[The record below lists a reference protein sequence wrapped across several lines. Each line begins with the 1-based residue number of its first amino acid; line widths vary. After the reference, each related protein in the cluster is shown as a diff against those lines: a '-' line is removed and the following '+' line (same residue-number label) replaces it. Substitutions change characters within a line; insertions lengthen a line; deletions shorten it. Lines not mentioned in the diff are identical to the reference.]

1 MTLTNL
7 TACQSMQ
14 WEFHMTDLAILLLMN
29 LIFSIYIVGLYMDKK
44 YNLSVI
50 DWLNG
55 ECSTPFITTNTT
67 QQVASEKAEKAE
79 KQQEIY
85 LLEERIQVL
94 ERIVTEPAY
103 ELNKKLN
110 ALK

>member
-1 MTLTNL
+1 
-7 TACQSMQ
+7 
-14 WEFHMTDLAILLLMN
+14 
-29 LIFSIYIVGLYMDKK
+29 MDKK

-55 ECSTPFITTNTT
+55 ECSTPFITANTS
-67 QQVASEKAEKAE
+67 QQVAPEKAE

-85 LLEERIQVL
+85 LLQQRIQVL
-94 ERIVTEPAY
+94 EKIVTEPAY

>member
-1 MTLTNL
+1 MILTNL

-14 WEFHMTDLAILLLMN
+14 REFHMTDLAIILLMG

-55 ECSTPFITTNTT
+55 ECSTPFITANSS
-67 QQVASEKAEKAE
+67 QQVASEKAE

-85 LLEERIQVL
+85 LLKERIQVL
-94 ERIVTEPAY
+94 EKIVTEPAY

>member
-1 MTLTNL
+1 M
-7 TACQSMQ
+7 
-14 WEFHMTDLAILLLMN
+14 
-29 LIFSIYIVGLYMDKK
+29 
-44 YNLSVI
+44 

-55 ECSTPFITTNTT
+55 ECSSPFITANTT
-67 QQVASEKAEKAE
+67 QQLAPEKTE

-85 LLEERIQVL
+85 LLKERIQVL
-94 ERIVTEPAY
+94 EKIVTEPAY

>member
-1 MTLTNL
+1 MTLTSL
-7 TACQSMQ
+7 TAWQSMQ
-14 WEFHMTDLAILLLMN
+14 WEFHMTDLAILLLIG

-67 QQVASEKAEKAE
+67 QQVAPEKAE

-85 LLEERIQVL
+85 LLQERIQVL
-94 ERIVTEPAY
+94 EKIVTEPAY